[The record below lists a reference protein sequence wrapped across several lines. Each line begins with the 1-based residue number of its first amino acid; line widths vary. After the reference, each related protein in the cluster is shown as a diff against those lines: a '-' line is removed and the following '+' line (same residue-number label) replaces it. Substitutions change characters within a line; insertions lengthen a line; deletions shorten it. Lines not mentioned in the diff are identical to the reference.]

1 MLSAPEEG
9 QERWTLQ
16 LLADRLVQMH
26 IVESISRE
34 TIRQGLQKNELK
46 PWLKEQWCIP
56 PKSNAE
62 FVCQME
68 EVLSVY
74 TRPYDE
80 RRPQVCLD
88 EMSKQLESRDP
99 RSCADAAGTTCLLR
113 L

>member
-1 MLSAPEEG
+1 LIALVCSQPEEG

-16 LLADRLVQMH
+16 LLADKLVQLQ

-34 TIRQGLQKNELK
+34 TVRQVLKHNELK
-46 PWLKEQWCIP
+46 PWLKSQWCLP

-74 TRPYDE
+74 IRPYDE

-88 EMSKQLESRDP
+88 AHEQAVGE
-99 RSCADAAGTTCLLR
+99 
-113 L
+113 